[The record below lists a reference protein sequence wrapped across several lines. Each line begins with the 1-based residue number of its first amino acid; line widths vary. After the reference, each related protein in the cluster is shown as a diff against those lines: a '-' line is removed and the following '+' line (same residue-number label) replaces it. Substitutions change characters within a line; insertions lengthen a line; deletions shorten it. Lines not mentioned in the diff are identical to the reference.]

1 MIVSLS
7 RYPVPLISKV
17 KLRDAALCIYGNANS
32 LSQILSFVVFPE
44 RLFYGGFIYVF
55 IFTPAIHAVSTCRSY
70 CISRRVVFFLI
81 ISFEFLILPTCVKRK
96 PVPVFWIAC
105 FDRPGVY
112 KKKKV
117 QKCSKAA
124 SLHGRKRYMLSVV
137 STKFE
142 GAELIFF
149 LWM

>member
-1 MIVSLS
+1 MIVSWS

-17 KLRDAALCIYGNANS
+17 KLRDASLCIYGNANS

-44 RLFYGGFIYVF
+44 RLFYGGLIYVF
-55 IFTPAIHAVSTCRSY
+55 IFTPAIHAVCTCRSY

-81 ISFEFLILPTCVKRK
+81 ISFEFLILPTCEKRK
-96 PVPVFWIAC
+96 PVPVFSIAC

-112 KKKKV
+112 KKKV

-137 STKFE
+137 SAKFE

-149 LWM
+149 